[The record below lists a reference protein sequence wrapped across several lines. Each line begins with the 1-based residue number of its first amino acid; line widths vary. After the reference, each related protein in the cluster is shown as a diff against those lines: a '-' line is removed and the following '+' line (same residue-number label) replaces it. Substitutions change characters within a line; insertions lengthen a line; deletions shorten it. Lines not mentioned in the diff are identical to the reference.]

1 MTAFFVSAYD
11 YFRARRWALPIILP
25 LLVAG
30 AALALSRL
38 EYEEDIA
45 AFLPGSE
52 AGERV
57 NAVYRHAGNSNNLI
71 VYFSVPD
78 SADAQEERVM
88 EAIDRFTLLLGERD
102 TAGAVAGVISR
113 VDEGRVLELMEFIRQ
128 NPPYFLVEEDYAR
141 LDSLLSGDPAAVAAR
156 LRESKRL
163 LMLPAGSVMKQDIR
177 VDPLHLFSPLL
188 LKLKDFQA
196 GDGQE
201 ARDGYLFAPG
211 GRKGMVILKSPH
223 GVSETAKNA
232 ALVALVEGV
241 AGEVTRE
248 LPGIRSSCFGAP
260 AIAVTNAGQIKR
272 DSVLAILLSGVLILA
287 LLCYSFRDA
296 RRLLLVFLSVAFGWL
311 VALAL
316 LALFKGSVSII
327 AVGIGSIFIG
337 IAINYPLHLLEHVK
351 HQPDARQALKEIA
364 SPLLVGNITT
374 VSAFLSLLFI
384 NSEAMRDLGLF
395 GALLLVAT
403 ILFVLLF
410 LPHLAGRRRGDGRE
424 RLAFG
429 RLASF
434 DPGRKKWIIWPV
446 LLLTALFLYLSQFT
460 AFEPDMHK
468 INYMTAQQREDMRDL
483 VQSLERKERDIVYF
497 ISGGR
502 DLDGALAL
510 HERNR
515 PLLDSLRREGLIES
529 VSGIGAFLA
538 SAAEQQRRLDRWE
551 EFWRPRREGLLRQ
564 LDEAARA
571 EGFKAGA
578 FDPFSRLL
586 HADFAPRDEAFFAP
600 LLSLLADNYLIR
612 EGGEEMVVNLL
623 YCERDKTAALEDAL
637 RPAATGDAFFFD
649 SRDLGR
655 RVVDALSDD
664 FNRVLYICGLVVFL
678 FLTLSFGRVE
688 LSLISF
694 LPLAVGWV
702 WILGLMQLGDI
713 RFNIVNIIL
722 ATFIF
727 GQGDDY
733 TIFITE
739 GLVHE
744 YAYRR
749 RVLASYKNSIILSA
763 VIMFVGIGTLAF
775 ARHPALRSLAE
786 VTIVGMFSVVM
797 MAYLIPPLLFRWLTR
812 NRRGFRTVPV
822 TARRL
827 LTSCYVFLVFLA
839 GCAVIT
845 VLGLCLFSAGKKTER
860 KRARYH
866 AFLCRVAGFVIR
878 HVPGVR
884 FRYENLAGET
894 FEKPAVIICNH
905 QSHLDLM
912 CLMMLTPRLII
923 LTNDWVWN
931 NPFYGRL
938 IKYAD
943 FYPVSGGVEAAV
955 ELLAD
960 RVRAGYSIGV
970 FPEGTRSTDCSI
982 LRFHRGAFYL
992 AERLGLD
999 VLPVLVHGAGAVL
1012 PKDDFMLRRGTISVQ
1027 VHPRAAMDDP
1037 SGDGDPASRARL
1049 ARQYYRQ
1056 AFAAL
1061 SRERETAAYFRSF
1074 VLHNYLYK
1082 GAAIER
1088 EARAMLR
1095 QEALYARVD
1104 AYRGDGPVLVVNN
1117 GNGLFSLLFALVH
1130 GHVRVTAVERDE
1142 DRLALASNCAG
1153 LPPNLTVC
1161 RESGLPP
1168 GLAFE
1173 TTYTLKE
1180 GWINT

>member
-1 MTAFFVSAYD
+1 MTAFFLSAYD
-11 YFRARRWALPIILP
+11 YFRVRRKLLTLLLL

-38 EYEEDIA
+38 EYQEDIA
-45 AFLPGSE
+45 AFLPGGGE

-57 NAVYRHAGNSNNLI
+57 NAVYRHAGNSSNLV

-78 SADAQEERVM
+78 SADVQEERVM
-88 EAIDRFTLLLGERD
+88 EAIDRFTLLVGERD
-102 TAGAVAGVISR
+102 TAGAIAGIISR
-113 VDEGRVLELMEFIRQ
+113 VDEGRVFELMEFIRQ

-141 LDSLLSGDPAAVAAR
+141 LDSLLAGDPVAAR

-163 LMLPAGSVMKQDIR
+163 LTLPAGSVMKQDIR

-188 LKLKDFQA
+188 LKLKDFRA
-196 GDGQE
+196 GDGQD

-223 GVSETAKNA
+223 GVSETARNA

-241 AGEVTRE
+241 AGEVERE
-248 LPGIRSSCFGAP
+248 LPGVRASCFGAP
-260 AIAVTNAGQIKR
+260 AIAVTNAARIKR
-272 DSVLAILLSGVLILA
+272 DSVLAIALSGVLILA

-296 RRLLLVFLSVAFGWL
+296 RRLLLVFASVAFGWL

-327 AVGIGSIFIG
+327 AVGIGSIFTG

-351 HQPDARQALKEIA
+351 HQPDARQALREIA

-384 NSEAMRDLGLF
+384 DSDAMRDLGLF
-395 GALLLVAT
+395 GSLLLVAT

-410 LPHLAGRRRGDGRE
+410 LPHLAGTRRDDGRE

-429 RLASF
+429 RLAAF
-434 DPGRKKWIIWPV
+434 DPGRKRWIAWPV
-446 LLLTALFLYLSQFT
+446 LLLTALFLYLSRFT
-460 AFEPDMHK
+460 AFEPDMNR
-468 INYMTAQQREDMRDL
+468 INYMTERQREDMRDL
-483 VQSLERKERDIVYF
+483 TRSLERKERDVVYF
-497 ISGGR
+497 VAGGR
-502 DLDGALAL
+502 DLDAALAL
-510 HERNR
+510 HERAR
-515 PLLDSLRREGLIES
+515 PLIDSLRREGLVES
-529 VSGIGAFLA
+529 VSGVGAFLA
-538 SAAEQQRRLDRWE
+538 STAEQRRRLDRWND
-551 EFWRPRREGLLRQ
+551 FWQPRRDSLLRQ

-578 FDPFSRLL
+578 FEPFSRLL
-586 HADFAPRDEAFFAP
+586 HAGFEPRDEAFFAP

-612 EGGEEMVVNLL
+612 EGGEEMVVSLL

-637 RPAATGDAFFFD
+637 RPAAAGGAFFFD
-649 SRDLGR
+649 SRDIGR

-678 FLTLSFGRVE
+678 FLALSFGRVE

-702 WILGLMQLGDI
+702 WILGIMQLGDI

-749 RVLASYKNSIILSA
+749 RVLVSYKNSIILSA
-763 VIMFVGIGTLAF
+763 VIMFLGIGTLVF

-786 VTIVGMFSVVM
+786 VTIVGMFTVVM

-812 NRRGFRTVPV
+812 NRRGFRPVPV

-827 LTSCYVFLVFLA
+827 LSSCYVFLVFLA

-845 VLGLCLFSAGKKTER
+845 ALGLYLFSTGKKTEG

-866 AFLCRVAGFVIR
+866 AFLCRVARFVIR
-878 HVPGVR
+878 HVPGAR
-884 FRYENLAGET
+884 FRHENLAGET

-943 FYPVSGGVEAAV
+943 FYPVSGGLEAAV
-955 ELLAD
+955 GLLAD
-960 RVRAGYSIGV
+960 RARAGYSIGV

-992 AERLGLD
+992 AEKLGLD

-1027 VHPRAAMDDP
+1027 VHPRLAP
-1037 SGDGDPASRARL
+1037 GDDPASRARQ

-1061 SRERETAAYFRSF
+1061 SRERETAAYFKSF

-1095 QEALYARVD
+1095 QEALYALVD
-1104 AYRGDGPVLVVNN
+1104 AYRGEGPVLVVNN

-1130 GHVRVTAVERDE
+1130 ERVRVTAVERDE
-1142 DRLALASNCAG
+1142 ERLALAGNCAG

-1161 RESGLPP
+1161 REQELPP